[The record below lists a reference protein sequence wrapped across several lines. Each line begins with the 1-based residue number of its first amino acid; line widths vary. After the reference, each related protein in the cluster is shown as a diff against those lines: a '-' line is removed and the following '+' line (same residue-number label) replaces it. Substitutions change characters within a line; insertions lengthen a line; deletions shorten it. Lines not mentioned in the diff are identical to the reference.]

1 MPLFFPL
8 QALVAFIN
16 QNKVL
21 VSSKVYH
28 MVVTTNI
35 TKGRYETVSSTLK
48 MEVGTVQDKSR
59 GTTFHGLSMKANMS
73 PYLASNYKNE

>member
-1 MPLFFPL
+1 
-8 QALVAFIN
+8 
-16 QNKVL
+16 
-21 VSSKVYH
+21 

>member
-1 MPLFFPL
+1 
-8 QALVAFIN
+8 
-16 QNKVL
+16 
-21 VSSKVYH
+21 

-73 PYLASNYKNE
+73 PYLASNYKNEWDEWLVYGSGHSARGRRTPEIC